1 MSNLQTP
8 QHKKA
13 RTFLRVVGPVIA
25 AVGLIFLIIGVVSF
39 FSSMGGPG
47 LAPYFWCC
55 FVGIP
60 LLFVGLLMCMVGYI
74 GAMARYAAAE
84 QVPVAIDALD
94 DLAEGTQGAVKT
106 LARSVV
112 KGVQE
117 AQMETKP

>member
-1 MSNLQTP
+1 MSKLQTP
-8 QHKKA
+8 QHK
-13 RTFLRVVGPVIA
+13 RTRSFLRVVGPIVA
-25 AVGLIFLIIGVVSF
+25 VVGLMFLIIGMVSF
-39 FSSMGGPG
+39 FSSLGGPG

-55 FVGIP
+55 FVGMP
-60 LLFVGLLMCMVGYI
+60 LLFVGLLMCMIGYM

-106 LARSVV
+106 LARSVTEGV
-112 KGVQE
+112 KE